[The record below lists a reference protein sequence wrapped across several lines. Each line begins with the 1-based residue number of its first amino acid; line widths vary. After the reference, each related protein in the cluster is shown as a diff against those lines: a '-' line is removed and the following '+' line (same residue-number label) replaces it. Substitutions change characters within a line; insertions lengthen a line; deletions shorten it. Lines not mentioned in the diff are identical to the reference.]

1 MSTHTQ
7 TWTKCNF
14 RFRGPR
20 AIPSWTGGLL
30 SVGNYGFSDIPGPS
44 AMSCA
49 RCPGLNTLYSIS
61 CIRLLPA
68 CSPPNSQPP
77 IPPHYPFA
85 GTQECSSWN
94 VYLCAFVPCV
104 QLFPAER
111 SACVQYYKIIFKP
124 HSESRNPRIPKSP
137 TPRV

>member
-1 MSTHTQ
+1 
-7 TWTKCNF
+7 
-14 RFRGPR
+14 
-20 AIPSWTGGLL
+20 
-30 SVGNYGFSDIPGPS
+30 
-44 AMSCA
+44 MSCV

-68 CSPPNSQPP
+68 WKPPNSPTQS
-77 IPPHYPFA
+77 HYPFA

-104 QLFPAER
+104 QLFPDER

-124 HSESRNPRIPKSP
+124 HSESRKSP
-137 TPRV
+137 SPEGFAVHSFEFRECKLNFMLNSKAPIPRSPCWFDSLKVCLCGV